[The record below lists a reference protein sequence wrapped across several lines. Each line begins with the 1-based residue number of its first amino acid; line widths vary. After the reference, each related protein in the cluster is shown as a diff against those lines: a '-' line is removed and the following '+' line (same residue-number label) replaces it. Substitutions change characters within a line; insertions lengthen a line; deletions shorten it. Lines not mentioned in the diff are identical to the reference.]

1 MNFSQLLT
9 KSAAKCRIPELNI
22 YKKGHT
28 THKNGYFFLYVL
40 LFIIFPS
47 SSLRTLLLLAALLV
61 ASFTQL
67 WATRKKWM
75 PSLRPL
81 RSWRKYIIRYSYK
94 FYQYGL
100 REREKKE
107 IKINFGSMRMSALVR
122 SRTKARSA
130 RLAFD
135 SEIFDSNSTHRN
147 ENINKTENEIISN
160 KSNRRAGRDDDS
172 LYVDCGVD
180 LKSLFWSSS
189 SVLFCWMARSR
200 RADTLRCGWK
210 AFLARAEK
218 KSYIR
223 EFQMRQVKNLLLN

>member
-1 MNFSQLLT
+1 
-9 KSAAKCRIPELNI
+9 
-22 YKKGHT
+22 
-28 THKNGYFFLYVL
+28 
-40 LFIIFPS
+40 
-47 SSLRTLLLLAALLV
+47 
-61 ASFTQL
+61 
-67 WATRKKWM
+67 M

-107 IKINFGSMRMSALVR
+107 IKINFGSMKMSALVR
-122 SRTKARSA
+122 SRTKARST

-172 LYVDCGVD
+172 LYVDYGVD
-180 LKSLFWSSS
+180 LKSLLWSSS
-189 SVLFCWMARSR
+189 SVLFCWMACRR
-200 RADTLRCGWK
+200 RADTQRCG
-210 AFLARAEK
+210 K
-218 KSYIR
+218 KSFSRKSWEEKLYSSISNATSQ
-223 EFQMRQVKNLLLN
+223 EFIIKLILAGWLGLRPTAAQQQRRHSQCN